1 MGERGLGKGPSGSS
15 RRQACVSACA
25 RALHPPR
32 SSHTCPGSRRPQDR
46 PHLTFASQ
54 AGLLQP
60 RPDALDAPGVLR
72 VAVGVPA
79 GALVLQHQRVVHEA
93 CSGGGRGGRAQRSPR
108 GTRQL
113 VPLPGERSSGHLP
126 NGQSPR
132 HPGEPAREKEMKRQP
147 CPQDS
152 GLSYHRDRAD
162 PDSGEILVPNSGLP
176 GTLST
181 E

>member
-1 MGERGLGKGPSGSS
+1 MRGGWGRAPRVPPEGRPACLPA
-15 RRQACVSACA
+15 QAW
-25 RALHPPR
+25 RPPG
-32 SSHTCPGSRRPQDR
+32 HHAQPGSRHPQGC

-54 AGLLQP
+54 ASLLQP

-79 GALVLQHQRVVHEA
+79 GALVLQHQRVVHKA
-93 CSGGGRGGRAQRSPR
+93 CSGGGRGGCAQRSPR

-113 VPLPGERSSGHLP
+113 VPLPGELSSGHLP
-126 NGQSPR
+126 NSQSPQ
-132 HPGEPAREKEMKRQP
+132 HPGGLAREGDMKRQP

-152 GLSYHRDRAD
+152 GLSYHRDQAD
-162 PDSGEILVPNSGLP
+162 PDSGEVLLPNSGLP
-176 GTLST
+176 GTRSM